1 MSELANDSAK
11 QNVTTG
17 LTAAHVASLPAV
29 FIAADY
35 KWELHGVWSSLR
47 IGQAAP
53 ELDAAFPAARRFG
66 MTTAANPGQIIRAEA
81 DNRSGDQALQRRL
94 AHLGLEHR
102 PGFVA
107 AHSRI
112 WKAYNWLLID
122 PDEAI
127 FDALTR
133 EFDQIGSLLWSR
145 GEPVRLRM
153 RAQRPETVAEHP
165 YVDWVGE
172 GGVGDGAQA
181 KPAASP

>member
-1 MSELANDSAK
+1 MHDVTDSLPLA
-11 QNVTTG
+11 
-17 LTAAHVASLPAV
+17 HIASLPAV
-29 FIAADY
+29 FMAADY
-35 KWELHGVWSSLR
+35 KWELRGVWSTLR
-47 IGQAAP
+47 IGEPAP

-66 MTTAANPGQIIRAEA
+66 MTTAANPGQIIRADA
-81 DNRSGDQALQRRL
+81 DNRSGDQALQRKLTR
-94 AHLGLEHR
+94 LGLEHR
-102 PGFVA
+102 PAFVA

-122 PDEAI
+122 PDDAT

-153 RAQRPETVAEHP
+153 RAQRPEMVAEHP
-165 YVDWVGE
+165 YVDWVGDS
-172 GGVGDGAQA
+172 GVSDDTRA